1 MKNNQASEP
10 PKRVLGV
17 PKLSENSEI
26 LPIEYILEHP
36 EESIKLVNAASRCRC
51 FIVDNPFVAV
61 VEIKE
66 LRLEMTIGVGSIVC
80 EEGCGIGVWRL
91 ALPAWVSGVQISGK
105 CAYYGPSRLV
115 DMLNGLVSLQEYDS
129 SGRVVEAARTGESG
143 GLIVAVDVD
152 AIEFEQSTGF
162 CGSLEATYP
171 LHPAAV
177 VGKPYYQACVKEY
190 GEPVGKL
197 SRIVYPL
204 LRLSKKPIIWW
215 SSGMLRDLMII
226 GFDPTTA
233 TSHAKLA
240 AFLGILYTCGER
252 VEQF

>member
-1 MKNNQASEP
+1 
-10 PKRVLGV
+10 VLVV
-17 PKLSENSEI
+17 PKLLENSEV

-36 EESIKLVNAASRCRC
+36 EESIKLVYAASRCKC

-61 VEIKE
+61 VEVKG
-66 LRLEMTIGVGSIVC
+66 LRLEMAIGVGSIVC

-91 ALPAWVSGVQISGK
+91 ASSAWASGVQIGGE
-105 CAYYGPSRLV
+105 CAYYGPSRIA
-115 DMLNGLVSLQEYDS
+115 DMLDGLVFLRGYNS
-129 SGRVVEAARTGESG
+129 SERVVEAAKLGESG
-143 GLIVAVDVD
+143 GLIVAVGVN
-152 AIEFEQSTGF
+152 AIEFEQSAGF

-177 VGKPYYQACVKEY
+177 VGKPYYQACIEEY

-204 LRLSKKPIIWW
+204 LRLGRKPILWW

-240 AFLGILYTCGER
+240 ALLGILYTCGRR
-252 VEQF
+252 VD

>member
-10 PKRVLGV
+10 PRVLGV
-17 PKLSENSEI
+17 PKLVENSEV

-36 EESIKLVNAASRCRC
+36 EESVKLVYAASRCGC

-61 VEIKE
+61 VEIE
-66 LRLEMTIGVGSIVC
+66 GLRLEMAIGVGSIIC

-91 ALPAWVSGVQISGK
+91 ASAAWASGAQIGGE

-115 DMLNGLVSLQEYDS
+115 EMLDGLVVLREYDS
-129 SGRVVEAARTGESG
+129 SERVVEAARTGESG
-143 GLIVAVDVD
+143 GLIVAVGVS
-152 AIEFEQSTGF
+152 AIEFEQSAGF
-162 CGSLEATYP
+162 CGRLEATYP
-171 LHPAAV
+171 LHPAAA
-177 VGKPYYQACVKEY
+177 VGKPCYQACIEEH

-204 LRLSKKPIIWW
+204 LRLNGKPVLWW
-215 SSGMLRDLMII
+215 SSGMLRDLMIV
-226 GFDPTTA
+226 GFDPATA

-240 AFLGILYTCGER
+240 ALLGVLYTCGKR
-252 VEQF
+252 VD